1 MVKSNNSMSAEEK
14 RWRAESDARTLS
26 DALAIQKDGKRM
38 AAAKKAAQDMI
49 KATQERY
56 QFANSETSK
65 SKSTT
70 KTTKKK

>member
-26 DALAIQKDGKRM
+26 DALAIQKDAKRL

-56 QFANSETSK
+56 QFAASGTDK
-65 SKSTT
+65 PKSTT
-70 KTTKKK
+70 KSTKKK

>member
-26 DALAIQKDGKRM
+26 DALAIQKDAKRL

-56 QFANSETSK
+56 QFAASGTDK

-70 KTTKKK
+70 KSTKKK

>member
-1 MVKSNNSMSAEEK
+1 MAKINNSMSAEEK

-26 DALAIQKDGKRM
+26 DAIAIQKDAKRM

-56 QFANSETSK
+56 QFASSG
-65 SKSTT
+65 TT
-70 KTTKKK
+70 KPKSSTRTTKKK